1 MKVYIV
7 YGDSFGVDPNTN
19 FTYSNLIMSHNYA
32 VFYNREDA
40 VKYIEMAWPNA
51 KLGTDY
57 VTRNF
62 WIERIKYESRIKPG
76 VYFTCET
83 YYGIDEKELA

>member
-7 YGDSFGVDPNTN
+7 YGESFDVDPNTEAR
-19 FTYSNLIMSHNYA
+19 SNLIMSHNYA

-40 VKYIEMAWPNA
+40 VKYIEMTWPNA
-51 KLGTDY
+51 KLGTSY
-57 VTRNF
+57 ITRNF
-62 WIERIKYESRIKPG
+62 WIEHIKHESHIKPG